1 MAGLQHKDARGRSD
15 KRPLSGWLR
24 LALAVSLEDL
34 GIIHREPT
42 TLPILQDSPYIAE
55 AATYGDAQK
64 SHAAWWVWLDEGKK
78 QPLEF

>member
-1 MAGLQHKDARGRSD
+1 
-15 KRPLSGWLR
+15 
-24 LALAVSLEDL
+24 LEDL

-42 TLPILQDSPYIAE
+42 TLPILKKSIYIRD
-55 AATYGDAQK
+55 AAIYGDAQK